1 MLGSP
6 RQGAGEEK
14 VPPERGSFGR
24 RQSGTSWFVAES
36 PSRVVARLPQRPRK
50 WAGLAGTFSRFG
62 PSTPSGQRPPQRL
75 PTACVLLN
83 SSALA
88 NPPTVLVAS
97 RRTATRAML
106 GATWLSTVSYFT
118 GRLHRQIGCLLPQ
131 NQRAA
136 ALRHC
141 SRTVALRAELISVG
155 QNILVSCQKHGMIKR
170 LGCRCLCKNRCCAEQ
185 IPSNRNKIM
194 QESLDYPRWVSF
206 RGRFAKL
213 SLYLVLMIPSMK
225 NCKLR

>member
-1 MLGSP
+1 MWTDRRFPAPWQVQGACADTARSAHRTLRRSMRIASPAASAHCASFRREGLWPAQGCPFLDRPTYAWPLVLGSP

-83 SSALA
+83 SSAVA

-141 SRTVALRAELISVG
+141 VG
-155 QNILVSCQKHGMIKR
+155 ARQL
-170 LGCRCLCKNRCCAEQ
+170 
-185 IPSNRNKIM
+185 
-194 QESLDYPRWVSF
+194 
-206 RGRFAKL
+206 RFAPN
-213 SLYLVLMIPSMK
+213 SFWWARIF
-225 NCKLR
+225 